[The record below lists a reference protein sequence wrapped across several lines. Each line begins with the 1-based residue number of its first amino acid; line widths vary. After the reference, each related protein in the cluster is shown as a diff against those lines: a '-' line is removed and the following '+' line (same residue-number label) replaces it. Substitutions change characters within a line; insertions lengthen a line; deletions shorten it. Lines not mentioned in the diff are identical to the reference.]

1 MEPQQ
6 VLNQIM
12 EFNQAAFNNTVS
24 VMTLVQEQTER
35 MITLSLEQAALIP
48 KEGKKVMT
56 DWLKAYRQGGETF
69 KKAVDDSFKTVE
81 GFLAK

>member
-12 EFNQAAFNNTVS
+12 EFNKAAFNNTVN

-35 MITLSLEQAALIP
+35 MITLSLEQTALLP

-69 KKAVDDSFKTVE
+69 KKAVDDSYKTVE
-81 GFLAK
+81 AFLAK